1 MTTGLTGGLFM
12 FKDLYTT
19 PGKKCSSSLV
29 SNLPHIILAR
39 TNSANLGSAK
49 DTSP

>member
-29 SNLPHIILAR
+29 SFEIFNNPPCL
-39 TNSANLGSAK
+39 
-49 DTSP
+49 